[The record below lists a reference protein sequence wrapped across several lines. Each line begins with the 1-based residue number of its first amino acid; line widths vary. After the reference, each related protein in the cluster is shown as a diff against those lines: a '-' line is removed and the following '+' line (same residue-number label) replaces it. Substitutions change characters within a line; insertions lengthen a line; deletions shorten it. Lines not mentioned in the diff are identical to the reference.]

1 MGLLNRESL
10 LAKEDLEIRKVDLG
24 KGDYVFV
31 RQMTGRER
39 DSFER
44 TLVEI
49 GEVGEEGGKP
59 EVIQRQEDF
68 RAKLATHTVCDE
80 KGVLILKPGD
90 YETLSQN
97 ISAKRLEKII
107 NVAQQLNKI
116 TDEDKENLVKNSEPA
131 QSADSTSG

>member
-1 MGLLNRESL
+1 MGLLTREGL
-10 LAKEDLEIRKVDLG
+10 LAKEELEVRKVDLG

-49 GEVGEEGGKP
+49 GDVKDDGTKP
-59 EVIQRQEDF
+59 EVIQRNEDF
-68 RAKLATHTVCDE
+68 RAKLAAHTVCDD
-80 KGVLILKPGD
+80 KGNLILKAGD
-90 YETLSQN
+90 YEVLSQN

-107 NVAQQLNKI
+107 TVAQQLNRI
-116 TDEDKENLVKNSEPA
+116 TAEDKENLVKN
-131 QSADSTSG
+131 

>member
-1 MGLLNRESL
+1 MGLLTREGL
-10 LAKEDLEIRKVDLG
+10 LAKEELEIKKVDLG
-24 KGDYVFV
+24 NGDYVFV

-49 GEVGEEGGKP
+49 GEVKDDGTKP
-59 EVIQRQEDF
+59 EVISRNEDF
-68 RAKLATHTVCDE
+68 RAKLAAHTVCDD
-80 KGVLILKPGD
+80 KGVLILQAGD

-107 NVAQQLNKI
+107 TVAQRLNKI
-116 TDEDKENLVKNSEPA
+116 TDEDKENLVKN
-131 QSADSTSG
+131 

>member
-1 MGLLNRESL
+1 MGLLTREGL
-10 LAKEDLEIRKVDLG
+10 LAKEELEIKKVDLG
-24 KGDYVFV
+24 NGDYVFV

-49 GEVGEEGGKP
+49 GEVKDDGTKP
-59 EVIQRQEDF
+59 EVISRNEDF
-68 RAKLATHTVCDE
+68 RAKLAAHTVCDD
-80 KGVLILKPGD
+80 KGNLILQPGD

-107 NVAQQLNKI
+107 TVAQRLNKI
-116 TDEDKENLVKNSEPA
+116 TDEDKENLVKN
-131 QSADSTSG
+131 